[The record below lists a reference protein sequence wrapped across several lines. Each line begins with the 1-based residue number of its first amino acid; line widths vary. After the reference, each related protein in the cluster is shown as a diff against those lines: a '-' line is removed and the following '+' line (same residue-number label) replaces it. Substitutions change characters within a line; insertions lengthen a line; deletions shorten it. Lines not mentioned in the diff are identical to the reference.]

1 MANVKQDLLN
11 KIGIEKYYAEL
22 ELGRLAADP
31 NMNYQ
36 EKINSMTYLLE
47 RIAILNGQIGLANQ
61 YFPDAPVVQATPAP
75 AAQGA
80 PPAGGV
86 VHPGQTFGE

>member
-1 MANVKQDLLN
+1 MANVKQDLMN
-11 KIGIEKYYAEL
+11 KIGTEKYFAEL

-36 EKINSMTYLLE
+36 DKINSMTYLLE

-61 YFPDAPVVQATPAP
+61 YFPEVQPPVVVPAP
-75 AAQGA
+75 QAQGA
-80 PPAGGV
+80 PVAQP
-86 VHPGQTFGE
+86 HPGQTFAE

>member
-1 MANVKQDLLN
+1 MANVKQDLMN
-11 KIGIEKYYAEL
+11 KIGTEKYFAEF

-31 NMNYQ
+31 TMNY
-36 EKINSMTYLLE
+36 EDKINLMAYKLE

-61 YFPDAPVVQATPAP
+61 YFPEVQPAPVAAAAP
-75 AAQGA
+75 AAQ
-80 PPAGGV
+80 PAGQQV

>member
-1 MANVKQDLLN
+1 MANVKQDLMN
-11 KIGIEKYYAEL
+11 KIGTEKYYAEL

-31 NMNYQ
+31 TMNY
-36 EKINSMTYLLE
+36 EDKINLMAYKLE

-61 YFPDAPVVQATPAP
+61 YFPEVAP
-75 AAQGA
+75 AAQPA
-80 PPAGGV
+80 AQPAGQPAGQV